1 METYA
6 ESATIGFVRRSA
18 QTHKYLLLR
27 DLPQV
32 LFIVL
37 CAITEKVHV
46 ICNIPQSEW
55 NPLYILVKSV
65 AQNYPSF
72 K

>member
-1 METYA
+1 METHA

-18 QTHKYLLLR
+18 QTHKHLLLR

-37 CAITEKVHV
+37 CAIIEKAHV